1 MNDARMY
8 LALALACIAAAVAV
22 ALAGSGDA
30 DDMLAVAL
38 VGLAGTLAGRGR
50 GQA

>member
-1 MNDARMY
+1 MF
-8 LALALACIAAAVAV
+8 LALAMSCIAAAVV
-22 ALAGSGDA
+22 VSLAGSGDA

-50 GQA
+50 SAS